1 MKIAILIRHGESD
14 INVKGILSDT
24 IDNNMLTEKGMRQ
37 AEHAASELKGL
48 DIKNFYSSP
57 IKRAFETA
65 QIIADAFNKD
75 VVTDQRL
82 LEIGLGKARGRKAS
96 EFHDEL
102 YGGHI
107 TGKIREDLEMEKWES
122 LQRRVV
128 EAIAS
133 RDGINVYVT
142 HSDPVRAAVS
152 YFLEM
157 GEEETYGLSIKNAS
171 MTVIDVEIGKPL
183 TIGAIS
189 ITDRVRNYLKDQQV
203 IY

>member
-24 IDNNMLTEKGMRQ
+24 IDNNMLTEKGIMQ
-37 AEHAASELKGL
+37 AQHTAKELQGL

-57 IKRAFETA
+57 IKRAFDTA
-65 QIIADAFNKD
+65 QVIADAFNKD

-82 LEIGLGKARGRKAS
+82 LEIGLGKARGRRAN
-96 EFHDEL
+96 EFKDDL
-102 YGGHI
+102 YSGHI
-107 TGKIREDLEMEKWES
+107 TGKVREELGMEKWES
-122 LQRRVV
+122 LQKRVV

-171 MTVIDVEIGKPL
+171 MTIIDVEIGKL
-183 TIGAIS
+183 ITLGSIT
-189 ITDRVRNYLKDQQV
+189 ITDRVREYLNRR
-203 IY
+203 